1 MVKQALNGIR
11 ALSKRCLSLIYI
23 FISLITKKQKI
34 MAAQRVVTL
43 NADGIA
49 EREIMYV
56 RYELNQQTDVE
67 GQPTGTTRGGKI
79 YFKVKS
85 NDDGNTDLLEW
96 MCDTYMSKSGTISWP
111 NRQGGEMKHLDFKEG
126 YMVEYAETYDNKNE
140 VQQYEEFT
148 ISAKEIQVGNARH
161 NNRWTIDN
169 N

>member
-1 MVKQALNGIR
+1 
-11 ALSKRCLSLIYI
+11 
-23 FISLITKKQKI
+23 
-34 MAAQRVVTL
+34 MAAQRTVTID
-43 NADGIA
+43 ADGIA
-49 EREIMYV
+49 QREVMYV

-79 YFKVKS
+79 TVKVKS

-96 MCDTYMSKSGTISWP
+96 MCDTYMSKSGKISWP
-111 NRQGGEMKHLDFKEG
+111 NRQGGEMKHLDFVEG

-148 ISAKEIQVGNARH
+148 ISAKEIKMGNAQH

-169 N
+169 

>member
-79 YFKVKS
+79 YFKVKT

>member
-1 MVKQALNGIR
+1 
-11 ALSKRCLSLIYI
+11 
-23 FISLITKKQKI
+23 

-140 VQQYEEFT
+140 IQQYEEFT
-148 ISAKEIQVGNARH
+148 ISAKEIAIGNARH

-169 N
+169 